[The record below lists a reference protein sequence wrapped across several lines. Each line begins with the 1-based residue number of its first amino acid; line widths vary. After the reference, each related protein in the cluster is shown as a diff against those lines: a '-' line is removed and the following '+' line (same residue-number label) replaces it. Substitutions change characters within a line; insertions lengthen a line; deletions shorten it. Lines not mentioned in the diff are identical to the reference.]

1 MPDGGV
7 LPRARCDA
15 LAYRCPPHASLI
27 HQETSVAII
36 APRRVLLVVHRRTRR
51 SRRIRVLELRLH
63 AERGLGDAGTRQR
76 AWLAFRP
83 ALRLLQPVGTAQ
95 RQRQRRPRRDRTA
108 ERIGGAADHGQPQH
122 HVGLEYSPDA
132 NWGVSLLLP
141 YFDRFHTTIGEGDTD
156 VSSSQSNGIGD
167 LRVIARYAGFSP
179 DHGTGIQFGLK
190 LPTGRTDDRF
200 REGPLAGEIVDR
212 GLQPGTGSTDLLLGA
227 YHFGA
232 LAQDWDYF
240 AQALL
245 QQPLTSKDDFR
256 PGTGVNLSL
265 GTRYV
270 ANAFFVPQL
279 QLNVR
284 AEKRESGANADIA
297 NSGATLAYLSPGVTL
312 NFSRRFAGFV
322 FVQAPVWQ
330 RVNGLQIEPR
340 YSISAGLHY
349 IF

>member
-1 MPDGGV
+1 MRSSRLAV
-7 LPRARCDA
+7 CFSSFIAA
-15 LAYRCPPHASLI
+15 LAAPAASACSSCGCTLNADWAT
-27 HQETSVAII
+27 QGLASG
-36 APRRVLLVVHRRTRR
+36 RGWRFDLRYDYFNQ
-51 SRRIRVLELRLH
+51 SELRS
-63 AERGLGDAGTRQR
+63 GSGSVDR
-76 AWLAFRP
+76 ATIELPSESEVQQTTVNRNTTF
-83 ALRLLQPVGTAQ
+83 
-95 RQRQRRPRRDRTA
+95 
-108 ERIGGAADHGQPQH
+108 
-122 HVGLEYSPDA
+122 GLEYSPDA

-200 REGPLAGEIVDR
+200 RDGPLAGEIVDR